1 MRITKVYTRSGDAG
15 QTSLGTGERVSKA
28 SPRVCAYGEVDET
41 NAAIGLA
48 RVVAPADF
56 SDALL
61 SEIQH
66 DLFTIGGALA
76 TPAPERLKEGQRTKV
91 VMDHARIEAL
101 EGAIDAVETEL
112 VPLKAFVLPGGT
124 PKAAALH
131 FARTVCRRAERA
143 VVHLARQEPV
153 ASEVLVYLNRLSD
166 LLFVLARLAN
176 QRSGV
181 PDVAW

>member
-1 MRITKVYTRSGDAG
+1 MGGS
-15 QTSLGTGERVSKA
+15 RVAKNHV
-28 SPRVCAYGEVDET
+28 RVCAYGEVDET

-76 TPAPERLKEGQRTKV
+76 TPAPERLKEGKRTKV

-101 EGAIDAVETEL
+101 EDAIDAVETEL
-112 VPLKAFVLPGGT
+112 EPLKTFVLPGGT
-124 PKAAALH
+124 PK
-131 FARTVCRRAERA
+131 TVM
-143 VVHLARQEPV
+143 
-153 ASEVLVYLNRLSD
+153 
-166 LLFVLARLAN
+166 
-176 QRSGV
+176 
-181 PDVAW
+181 